1 MKNAERLAA
10 ENEAKRTATSFE
22 DAAKSL
28 KSMPESKRNELVRI
42 AAEQETVRLKAEAE
56 EAERLRLEAEEKEL
70 QQYKKAEAAE
80 QARLVAVAE

>member
-56 EAERLRLEAEEKEL
+56 EAWGAYCWRSNC
-70 QQYKKAEAAE
+70 KA
-80 QARLVAVAE
+80 RPGWRYV